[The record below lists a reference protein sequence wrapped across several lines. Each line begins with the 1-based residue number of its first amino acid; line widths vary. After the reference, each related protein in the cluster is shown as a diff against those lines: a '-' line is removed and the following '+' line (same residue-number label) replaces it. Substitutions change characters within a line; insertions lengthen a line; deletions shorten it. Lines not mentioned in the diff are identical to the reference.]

1 MRRVALAAV
10 FLLALPSAAV
20 AALYRWVDSA
30 GVTYY
35 TSDRESIPER
45 YRASATEIEAP
56 SPRGPQPAGSPPSPG
71 AATPAASPPGVR
83 SPASLTSSA
92 PAASPT
98 SGASVPLPSGSPIM
112 VEALLNGVPLK
123 LVLDTGADRTVISP
137 AALNRAGID
146 TSIGTPFRIS
156 GVTGSSSASLVS
168 VPRLDIAGAQVGPLG
183 VVAFAVPGGFDGLL
197 GRDVLDAFTVTF
209 DPAQNRATLT
219 PR

>member
-1 MRRVALAAV
+1 MKRVMLVAG
-10 FLLALPSAAV
+10 LLLTMVSPAG
-20 AALYRWVDSA
+20 AALYRWVDAA

-35 TSDRESIPER
+35 TSERANIPEQ
-45 YRASATEIEAP
+45 YRGSARELEHP
-56 SPRGPQPAGSPPSPG
+56 SAREPQPASPVS
-71 AATPAASPPGVR
+71 
-83 SPASLTSSA
+83 

-98 SGASVPLPSGSPIM
+98 SGAVVPLPTGAPIM
-112 VEALLNGVPLK
+112 VEAQLNGVQLR

-137 AALNRAGID
+137 AALTRAGID
-146 TSIGTPFRIS
+146 ATGGTPFRIS

-168 VPRLDIAGAQVGPLG
+168 VPRLDVAGAQVGPLG
-183 VVAFAVPGGFDGLL
+183 VVAFAVPGEFDGLL

>member
-1 MRRVALAAV
+1 MVLV
-10 FLLALPSAAV
+10 VGLLLAMASPAAG
-20 AALYRWVDSA
+20 ALYRWVDAA

-35 TSDRESIPER
+35 TSERATIPEQ
-45 YRASATEIEAP
+45 YRGSAQELEHPSARAP
-56 SPRGPQPAGSPPSPG
+56 Q
-71 AATPAASPPGVR
+71 PAASPV
-83 SPASLTSSA
+83 S

-98 SGASVPLPSGSPIM
+98 SGAVVALPTGAPIM
-112 VEALLNGVPLK
+112 VDARLNGVPLR

-137 AALNRAGID
+137 TALTRAGID
-146 TSIGTPFRIS
+146 TAGAMPFRIS
-156 GVTGSSSASLVS
+156 GVTGSSAASLVN

-219 PR
+219 PRGPQ

>member
-1 MRRVALAAV
+1 MKRWLLAAV
-10 FLLALPSAAV
+10 LLALASPAD
-20 AALYRWVDSA
+20 AALYRWVDKS

-35 TSDRESIPER
+35 TSERDAIPEQ
-45 YRASATEIEAP
+45 YRAAAQKLDAP
-56 SPRGPQPAGSPPSPG
+56 TARTPE
-71 AATPAASPPGVR
+71 PAAAVS
-83 SPASLTSSA
+83 

-98 SGASVPLPSGSPIM
+98 SGATVPLPTGAPIM
-112 VEALLNGVPLK
+112 VDALLNGVRLR

-137 AALNRAGID
+137 AALGRAGID
-146 TSIGTPFRIS
+146 TTGATPFRIS
-156 GVTGSSSASLVS
+156 GVTGSSSAALVN

-183 VVAFAVPGGFDGLL
+183 VVAFAVPGEFDGLL

>member
-1 MRRVALAAV
+1 VKRVV
-10 FLLALPSAAV
+10 LLAGLLLAIASPAAG
-20 AALYRWVDSA
+20 ALYRWVDAA

-35 TSDRESIPER
+35 TSERETIPEK
-45 YRASATEIEAP
+45 YRASAKELEHP
-56 SPRGPQPAGSPPSPG
+56 SARQPQS
-71 AATPAASPPGVR
+71 AASPV
-83 SPASLTSSA
+83 S

-98 SGASVPLPSGSPIM
+98 SGAVVPLPTGSPIM
-112 VEALLNGVPLK
+112 VDAQLNGVQLR

-137 AALNRAGID
+137 AALTRAGID
-146 TSIGTPFRIS
+146 ATGGTPFRIS
-156 GVTGSSSASLVS
+156 GVTGSSSASLVN

-183 VVAFAVPGGFDGLL
+183 VVAFAVPGEFDGLL

>member
-1 MRRVALAAV
+1 MKRAFLVTGL
-10 FLLALPSAAV
+10 LLAMASPAAG
-20 AALYRWVDSA
+20 ALYRWVDAA

-35 TSDRESIPER
+35 TSERAAIPEQ
-45 YRASATEIEAP
+45 YRGSVKEIEHP
-56 SPRGPQPAGSPPSPG
+56 SAREPQ
-71 AATPAASPPGVR
+71 PAASPV
-83 SPASLTSSA
+83 S

-98 SGASVPLPSGSPIM
+98 TGAVIPLPTGSPIM
-112 VEALLNGVPLK
+112 VDALLNGVQLR

-137 AALNRAGID
+137 SALTRAGID
-146 TSIGTPFRIS
+146 TSVGTPFRIS
-156 GVTGSSSASLVS
+156 GITGSSSASLVN

-209 DPAQNRATLT
+209 DPAQNRATLA